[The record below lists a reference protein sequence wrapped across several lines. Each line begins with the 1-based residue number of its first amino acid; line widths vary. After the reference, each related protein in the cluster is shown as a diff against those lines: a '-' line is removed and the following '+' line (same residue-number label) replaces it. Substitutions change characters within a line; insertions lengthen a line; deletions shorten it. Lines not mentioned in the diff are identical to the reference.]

1 MKTNIAKSLSLVIV
15 SISILSALW
24 KAVSCEFKR
33 DNMIIEVNG
42 GESVAKS

>member
-1 MKTNIAKSLSLVIV
+1 MRADRHEGQYREETRLA
-15 SISILSALW
+15 ALW

>member
-1 MKTNIAKSLSLVIV
+1 MKTNIVKSLSLVIG

-33 DNMIIEVNG
+33 NNTIIDVNG
-42 GESVAKS
+42 